1 MLTDLSMLMKL
12 KLVIETREDERHFT
26 LKCFLFFISIHVKIY
41 VMKIKEILECGKN
54 NLIEKEEGLR
64 LSKMLLKHLLNVNDS
79 YLIINSDKELEISVE
94 EKFKEGIKLLKE
106 GMPLQYITN
115 HQEFMG
121 LSFYVDS
128 NVLIP
133 QPDTENLVEEVLDI
147 LKRDLNKK
155 TVLDMCTGS
164 GAIGISIAKYSESS
178 VTMSDISK
186 NALEIA
192 KKNAT
197 SNEVIDKCKF
207 LLSDMFENIEGKF
220 DIIVS
225 NPPYIKTKVINT
237 LDIEVQNEPMLA
249 LDGGEDGLN
258 FYRIIAENAYKYL
271 NEDGILAVEI
281 GYDQKEKVMSLLEKV
296 GQYADIYCKKDL
308 GDNDRIIVCK
318 LNDTYRTG
326 RY

>member
-1 MLTDLSMLMKL
+1 
-12 KLVIETREDERHFT
+12 
-26 LKCFLFFISIHVKIY
+26 
-41 VMKIKEILECGKN
+41 MKIKEVLEYGKN

-64 LSKMLLKHLLNVNDS
+64 LSKMLLKHLLNVSDT
-79 YLIINSDKELEISVE
+79 YLIINSDKELEVFVE
-94 EKFKEGIKLLKE
+94 DKFKKGIELLKN

-121 LSFYVDS
+121 VSFYVDS

-133 QPDTENLVEEVLDI
+133 QPDTEILVEEVLDI
-147 LKRDLNKK
+147 LKKDLEKK
-155 TVLDMCTGS
+155 KVLDLCTGS
-164 GAIGISIAKYSESS
+164 GAIGVSIAKYSESN

-192 KKNAT
+192 KNNAK
-197 SNEVIDKCKF
+197 SNEVIDKCNF
-207 LLSDMFENIEGKF
+207 VLSDMFKNINEKF

-225 NPPYIKTKVINT
+225 NPPYIKTKVIDT

-249 LDGGEDGLN
+249 LDGGEDGMN

-271 NEDGILAVEI
+271 NEDGILALEI
-281 GYDQKEKVMSLLEKV
+281 GYDQREEVVSLLENV
-296 GQYADIYCKKDL
+296 GHYTDIYCKKDL

-318 LNDTYRTG
+318 LK
-326 RY
+326 

>member
-1 MLTDLSMLMKL
+1 
-12 KLVIETREDERHFT
+12 
-26 LKCFLFFISIHVKIY
+26 
-41 VMKIKEILECGKN
+41 MKIKEILEYAKN

-64 LSKMLLKHLLNVNDS
+64 LSKMLLKHMLNVSDT
-79 YLIINSDKELEISVE
+79 YLIINSDKELEVSVE
-94 EKFKEGIKLLKE
+94 EKLKKGVDLLKK
-106 GMPLQYITN
+106 GVPLQYITN

-133 QPDTENLVEEVLDI
+133 QPDTENLVEEVLD
-147 LKRDLNKK
+147 LFKNNDGMK
-155 TVLDMCTGS
+155 TVLDLCTGS
-164 GAIGISIAKYSESS
+164 GAIGISIAKYSESI
-178 VTMSDISK
+178 VTMLDISK

-197 SNEVIDKCKF
+197 TNEVIDKCNF
-207 LLSDMFENIEGKF
+207 ILSDMFVNIDGKF

-237 LDIEVQNEPMLA
+237 LDVEVQNEPMLA

-281 GYDQKEKVMSLLEKV
+281 GYDQKEEVMAWLEETSK
-296 GQYADIYCKKDL
+296 YTDIYSKKDL
-308 GDNDRIIVCK
+308 GNNDRIIVCK
-318 LNDTYRTG
+318 LK
-326 RY
+326 

>member
-1 MLTDLSMLMKL
+1 
-12 KLVIETREDERHFT
+12 
-26 LKCFLFFISIHVKIY
+26 
-41 VMKIKEILECGKN
+41 
-54 NLIEKEEGLR
+54 
-64 LSKMLLKHLLNVNDS
+64 MLLKHLLNVNGS
-79 YLIINSDKELEISVE
+79 YLIINSDKELEVSVE
-94 EKFKEGIKLLKE
+94 EKFKEGIELLKK
-106 GMPLQYITN
+106 GTPFQYITN

-133 QPDTENLVEEVLDI
+133 QPDTEVLVEEVLDI
-147 LKRDLNKK
+147 LKKDTNKK
-155 TVLDMCTGS
+155 SILDLCTGS
-164 GAIGISIAKYSESS
+164 GAIGVSIAKYSECS

-197 SNEVIDKCKF
+197 SNEVIDKCNF
-207 LLSDMFENIEGKF
+207 VLSDMFEDIDKKF

-237 LDIEVQNEPMLA
+237 LDKEVQNEPHLA

-271 NEDGILAVEI
+271 NEDGILALEI
-281 GYDQKEKVMSLLEKV
+281 GYDQKEKVINLLENV
-296 GQYADIYCKKDL
+296 GQYTDIYCKKDL
-308 GDNDRIIVCK
+308 GNNDRIIVCK
-318 LNDTYRTG
+318 LK
-326 RY
+326 